1 MDKKQATIADKAT
14 IADVPAVKP
23 AKETRPSK
31 GRGGTNNFGTSN
43 KQALQNS
50 PGVAAK
56 AMTEALRAY
65 RQPKVHSDEELI
77 ERLDGYF
84 TYCAENDVVPTV
96 EEMAAYTGYAIQTVW
111 DWENG
116 KSRGFSPQTSEIIK
130 KAKDILK
137 IFDAKMVL
145 AGKIPFLA
153 YCFRSKNY
161 YGMKDQQEIVV
172 APQNPLGDE
181 ATTEEIAK
189 RIAED
194 TSDYIDVDVED

>member
-1 MDKKQATIADKAT
+1 MEKKTPATT
-14 IADVPAVKP
+14 S
-23 AKETRPSK
+23 ESRPSR
-31 GRGGTNNFGTSN
+31 GRGGSNNFGLSN
-43 KQALQNS
+43 KQMMADCPELVGKVMQ
-50 PGVAAK
+50 
-56 AMTEALRAY
+56 EALRAY
-65 RQPKVHSDEELI
+65 RQPKVRSDEELI

-84 TYCAENDVVPTV
+84 EYCATEDVVPTV
-96 EEMAAYTGYAIQTVW
+96 EEMAAYTGYSISTVW
-111 DWENG
+111 DWELGRN
-116 KSRGFSPQTSEIIK
+116 KGFSPKTSEIIK

-189 RIAED
+189 RIKED
-194 TSDYIDVDVED
+194 TADIIDVEV

>member
-1 MDKKQATIADKAT
+1 MSTTITKNPET
-14 IADVPAVKP
+14 KP
-23 AKETRPSK
+23 TR
-31 GRGGTNNFGTSN
+31 GRGGTNNFGLSN
-43 KQALQNS
+43 KQSLQNS
-50 PGVAAK
+50 GGIVAK
-56 AMTEALRAY
+56 AMSEALVAY
-65 RQPKVHSDEELI
+65 RQPKVKSDEELA
-77 ERLDGYF
+77 ERFDTYF
-84 TYCAENDVVPTV
+84 RYCAENDVVPTV
-96 EEMAAYTGYAIQTVW
+96 EEMASYTGYSQATVW

-116 KSRGFSPQTSEIIK
+116 RNKGFSPQTSEIIK

-172 APQNPLGDE
+172 APKNPLGDE
-181 ATTEEIAK
+181 MSTEEIAK

-194 TSDYIDVDVED
+194 TNDYIEAEFEES

>member
-1 MDKKQATIADKAT
+1 MSTTITKNSET
-14 IADVPAVKP
+14 KP
-23 AKETRPSK
+23 TR

-43 KQALQNS
+43 KQALHNS
-50 PGVAAK
+50 GGIVAK
-56 AMTEALRAY
+56 AMSEALVAY
-65 RQPKVHSDEELI
+65 RQPKVKSDEELA
-77 ERLDGYF
+77 ERFDTYF
-84 TYCAENDVVPTV
+84 KYCAENDVVPTV
-96 EEMAAYTGYAIQTVW
+96 EEMASYTGYSQATVW

-116 KSRGFSPQTSEIIK
+116 RNKGFSPQTSEIIK

-172 APQNPLGDE
+172 APKNPLGDE
-181 ATTEEIAK
+181 MSTEEIAK

-194 TSDYIDVDVED
+194 TNDYIEAEFEES

>member
-1 MDKKQATIADKAT
+1 MEKKTPATT
-14 IADVPAVKP
+14 SESRPA
-23 AKETRPSK
+23 R
-31 GRGGTNNFGTSN
+31 GRGGSNNFGTSN

-65 RQPKVHSDEELI
+65 RQPKVRSDEELI

-84 TYCAENDVVPTV
+84 EYCATEDVVPTV
-96 EEMAAYTGYAIQTVW
+96 EEMAAYTGYSISTVW
-111 DWENG
+111 DWELGRN
-116 KSRGFSPQTSEIIK
+116 KGFSPKTSEIIK

-189 RIAED
+189 RMKED
-194 TSDYIDVDVED
+194 TSDFVDVVLEEE